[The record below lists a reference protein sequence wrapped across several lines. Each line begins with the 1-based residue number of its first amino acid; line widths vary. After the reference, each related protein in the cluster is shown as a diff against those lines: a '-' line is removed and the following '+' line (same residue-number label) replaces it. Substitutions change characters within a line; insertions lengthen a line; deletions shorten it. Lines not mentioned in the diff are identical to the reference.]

1 MDWVSGPESCCCD
14 SGSLSGLI
22 GEEGGVGLALVL
34 GFRFLAGF
42 FVALSA
48 EADRFCFLDESF
60 FPTDGS
66 VLE

>member
-1 MDWVSGPESCCCD
+1 
-14 SGSLSGLI
+14 LI

-48 EADRFCFLDESF
+48 EADRFCFLVESF
-60 FPTDGS
+60 FPTDES